1 MSRAATTCV
10 AAATTCASSDFP
22 PTSCRTLGN
31 CDFSRVPLPAAI
43 IATATRPALG
53 TVNEWAFAA
62 GEVLATEGAGTAD
75 ERFLDF
81 FIRPNIQRAVS
92 GIAMNAEWHHHI
104 AKPRM
109 AIPRFSE

>member
-31 CDFSRVPLPAAI
+31 CDFSRVPFPAAI

-53 TVNEWAFAA
+53 TVNEWAFAT
-62 GEVLATEGAGTAD
+62 GEVLAPEGAGRAD

-81 FIRPNIQRAVS
+81 FIRPKYTASRQRHS
-92 GIAMNAEWHHHI
+92 NEC
-104 AKPRM
+104 
-109 AIPRFSE
+109 